1 MVVGDA
7 LGTTVELSERDAL
20 PHHTEMTS
28 GGPFHLRPG
37 EWTDDTPMALA
48 LADSLVLQGFFDP
61 EDLMTRFVA
70 WGREGRYSCNGTYF
84 DIGLTTAEALDH
96 FLQTGS
102 PFAGSSDENGSGNG
116 SLMRVAPVALFALQ
130 DGTAAAHLAPGLPG
144 ALRDRVPDGR

>member
-61 EDLMTRFVA
+61 EDLR
-70 WGREGRYSCNGTYF
+70 
-84 DIGLTTAEALDH
+84 
-96 FLQTGS
+96 
-102 PFAGSSDENGSGNG
+102 PGSSLGGARAG
-116 SLMRVAPVALFALQ
+116 IPATAPTLTSA
-130 DGTAAAHLAPGLPG
+130 
-144 ALRDRVPDGR
+144 